1 MDSFLNGL
9 GNVADIIGIT
19 SGIVAVIAWLN
30 ARKHANKASETL
42 EIIQNYRRVEIFTE
56 VNKKLE
62 QIKRAIRDIATDNRT
77 TNVQKRYKELE
88 TTIGEI
94 IHSIPSKNNELI
106 EKMREVEQDIRVHG
120 DNNQKLVGDPQY
132 AVLSSID
139 TVSTGLKVLMEE
151 LRQEN

>member
-1 MDSFLNGL
+1 MDSFLAGL
-9 GNVADIIGIT
+9 GNIADIIGVI
-19 SGIVAVIAWLN
+19 SGIVAVVAWVN
-30 ARKHANKASETL
+30 ARKHANKANETL

-62 QIKRAIRDIATDNRT
+62 QIKRAIRDITTDNRT

-94 IHSIPSKNNELI
+94 IHSIPSKNNQLI
-106 EKMREVEQDIRVHG
+106 DKMREVEKEIRVHG
-120 DNNQKLVGDPQY
+120 DNNQKLVGNAQY
-132 AVLSSID
+132 AVLDSID
-139 TVSTGLKVLMEE
+139 FVTTSLKGLMEE

>member
-1 MDSFLNGL
+1 MDSFLDGL
-9 GNVADIIGIT
+9 GNIADIIGVI
-19 SGIVAVIAWLN
+19 SGIVAVVAWVN
-30 ARKHANKASETL
+30 ARKHANKANETL

-94 IHSIPSKNNELI
+94 IHSIPSKNNQLI
-106 EKMREVEQDIRVHG
+106 DKMREVEKEIRVHG
-120 DNNQKLVGDPQY
+120 DNNQKLVGNAQY
-132 AVLSSID
+132 AVLDSID
-139 TVSTGLKVLMEE
+139 FVTTSLKGLMEE

>member
-1 MDSFLNGL
+1 MDSFLDGL
-9 GNVADIIGIT
+9 GNIADIIGVI
-19 SGIVAVIAWLN
+19 SGIVAVVAWVN
-30 ARKHANKASETL
+30 ARKHANKANETL

-94 IHSIPSKNNELI
+94 IHSIPSKNNQLI
-106 EKMREVEQDIRVHG
+106 DKMREVEKEIRLHG
-120 DNNQKLVGDPQY
+120 DNNQKLVGNAQY
-132 AVLSSID
+132 AVLDSID
-139 TVSTGLKVLMEE
+139 FVTTSLKGLMEE

>member
-1 MDSFLNGL
+1 MDSFLDGL
-9 GNVADIIGIT
+9 GNIADIIGVI
-19 SGIVAVIAWLN
+19 SGIVAVVAWVN
-30 ARKHANKASETL
+30 ARKHANKANETL

-94 IHSIPSKNNELI
+94 IHSIPSKNNQLI
-106 EKMREVEQDIRVHG
+106 DKMREV
-120 DNNQKLVGDPQY
+120 K
-132 AVLSSID
+132 
-139 TVSTGLKVLMEE
+139 
-151 LRQEN
+151 

>member
-1 MDSFLNGL
+1 MDSFLDGL
-9 GNVADIIGIT
+9 GNIADIIGVI
-19 SGIVAVIAWLN
+19 SGIVAVVAWVN
-30 ARKHANKASETL
+30 ARKHANKANETL

-94 IHSIPSKNNELI
+94 IHSIPSKNNQLI
-106 EKMREVEQDIRVHG
+106 DKMREIEKEIRVHG
-120 DNNQKLVGDPQY
+120 DNNQKLVGNAQY
-132 AVLSSID
+132 AVLDSID
-139 TVSTGLKVLMEE
+139 FVTTSLKGLMEE